1 MRKTLAWL
9 VILSLLLPGCASR
22 NVAPIGA
29 DGQAFKP
36 ESDERA
42 LWAKAEKEEETL
54 LKKAKVYEDPMLEEY
69 LARIGDRLT
78 PDEVRAAGGPGLKVG
93 VLRDP
98 PLDAFARPHGHNYVH
113 PRLLSRLDHEC

>member
-42 LWAKAEKEEETL
+42 LWAKAEKEEEAL
-54 LKKAKVYEDPMLEEY
+54 LKKAKVYDDPMLDDTW
-69 LARIGDRLT
+69 ARSASGSRRTTCAT
-78 PDEVRAAGGPGLKVG
+78 PAAP
-93 VLRDP
+93 
-98 PLDAFARPHGHNYVH
+98 ASSSASYAI
-113 PRLLSRLDHEC
+113 PR